1 MPIVAC
7 RIEKQK
13 GSLNPEDNT
22 CIRSAVFTLILIW
35 GLSLLAWVVEN
46 DWGSGFQWANL
57 YTKVYKLLGQLT
69 TCGKNM
75 IFYSL
80 WFTVC
85 SYTYFPLPQIGRE

>member
-46 DWGSGFQWANL
+46 D
-57 YTKVYKLLGQLT
+57 
-69 TCGKNM
+69 
-75 IFYSL
+75 
-80 WFTVC
+80 
-85 SYTYFPLPQIGRE
+85 